1 MPDTDGLKAAL
12 VRLTEGAP
20 SEADRL
26 DVQQA
31 LLAGRLV
38 YTTSDREV
46 TAGGDAAGSLVITGG
61 PNPVSFELPESAYER
76 IRDRLFPA
84 PQGVPPPFPNL
95 IFIGREEAL
104 QEVKG
109 LLGIGRAAP
118 AQSPQAIVRGW
129 PGVGKTTLVS
139 VLSRDPEVAAAYP
152 DGVLWT
158 SLDQTPSLMSI
169 LAGWGRALGNDG
181 LLKVPTPEEA
191 AQQIGAMLQQRRMLL
206 IVDDVWE
213 AGHGALFQRARGKDC
228 GLLITTRLPEV
239 ANALSQ
245 VETAVY
251 NLPVL
256 TDDDALKLMRT
267 LAPEIVAQHADECLE
282 LVRDLE
288 CLPLALHVAAR
299 LLRAESKY
307 GWGVSDLL
315 KDIREGAALM
325 EKDAPADRA
334 EGGATPTVRALLDKS
349 TNLLDEQARDC
360 YAYLGVF
367 APKPATFDLEAM
379 KAVWEQDD
387 PRPTV
392 RSLVEHG
399 LLEPVGGGRF
409 QMHALL
415 VKHARSFLT
424 EA

>member
-1 MPDTDGLKAAL
+1 MPDSHGLKAA
-12 VRLTEGAP
+12 VERLTKGTS

-26 DVQQA
+26 EVQHS
-31 LLAGRLV
+31 LLVGRLV
-38 YTTSDREV
+38 YTTGDRDV
-46 TAGGDAAGSLVITGG
+46 AIGGDATGSIIITGDQ
-61 PNPVSFELPESAYER
+61 NLISFELPDSAYER
-76 IRDRLFPA
+76 LRDRLFPA
-84 PQGVPPPFPNL
+84 PQGLPPPFPNL
-95 IFIGREEAL
+95 IFIGREEAR

-109 LLGIGRAAP
+109 LLGIGGAAP
-118 AQSPQAIVRGW
+118 ARSSQAIGRGW

-158 SLDQTPSLMSI
+158 SLDQNPSLMSI
-169 LAGWGRALGNDG
+169 LAAWGRALGNDG

-191 AQQIGAMLQQRRMLL
+191 AEQIGDMLYQRRMLL
-206 IVDDVWE
+206 IVDDVWD
-213 AGHGALFQRARGKDC
+213 AGHGALFQRSRGKDC

-239 ANALSQ
+239 ANSLSQ
-245 VETAVY
+245 VEKAIY

-256 TDDDALKLMRT
+256 TDDEALKLMRI
-267 LAPEIVAQHADECLE
+267 LAPTIVTQHEEECLE

-288 CLPLALHVAAR
+288 FLPLALHVAAR
-299 LLRAESKY
+299 LLRAESTY

-334 EGGATPTVRALLDKS
+334 QGDAIPTVRALLNKS
-349 TNLLDEQARDC
+349 TDLLDEMTRDC

-379 KAVWEQDD
+379 KTVWQQDD

-392 RSLVEHG
+392 RSLVQHG
-399 LLEPVGGGRF
+399 LLEPLGGGRF
-409 QMHALL
+409 QIHALL

-424 EA
+424 DD